1 MKPGKFTFYVLPL
14 ALGLAMLA
22 AGCKGQEKAKPA
34 APARPA
40 PPAAA
45 PAAPAPRA
53 EAPPAAAPLAR
64 ARTGGK
70 VVKSVATAQGTLRI
84 VRYGKGRSAEFAAV
98 LGDRTLVEPEVRP
111 IEVAARRPAKGKAS
125 LVLLRFPRGDKG
137 CPARFRVADLTRGSD
152 PRVSDEFGNCSA
164 HPRASGSAGGW
175 KLAFP
180 KSKGAAPKNWI
191 YANGELREVAKKG
204 SPKGSSK
211 TASRQAPPGYK
222 APEYTG
228 LQPPPAQPSQ

>member
-1 MKPGKFTFYVLPL
+1 MKAGKFGLHVLPL

-22 AGCKGQEKAKPA
+22 AGCKGEEKAKPA

-53 EAPPAAAPLAR
+53 EAPPAAAPSAR
-64 ARTGGK
+64 ERTGGK

-111 IEVAARRPAKGKAS
+111 IEVAAKRPAKGKAS

-180 KSKGAAPKNWI
+180 RSKGAAAKNWI

-204 SPKGSSK
+204 SSKKGSSK
-211 TASRQAPPGYK
+211 TASGQAPSGYK

-228 LQPPPAQPSQ
+228 PQPPQPSQ

>member
-1 MKPGKFTFYVLPL
+1 MKAGKFTLHVLPL

-34 APARPA
+34 PAPARPA

-53 EAPPAAAPLAR
+53 EAPPPAAPPPR

-70 VVKSVATAQGTLRI
+70 VVKSVTTAQGKLHI

-98 LGDRTLVEPEVRP
+98 LGDRSLVEPEARP
-111 IEVAARRPAKGKAS
+111 IEVAAKRPAKGKAT
-125 LVLLRFPRGDKG
+125 LVLLRFPRADKG
-137 CPARFRVADLTRGSD
+137 CPARFRVADLARGD

-180 KSKGAAPKNWI
+180 RSKGASPKTWI
-191 YANGELREVAKKG
+191 YANGELREMATKG
-204 SPKGSSK
+204 SSKKGSSK
-211 TASRQAPPGYK
+211 TASGQVPPGYK
-222 APEYTG
+222 VPEYTG
-228 LQPPPAQPSQ
+228 PQPSQ